1 MPSGDAVEAERLI
14 ASPEPDSPAPDSPE
28 PDQPEPDL
36 PEPDL
41 AGPNLAGPNPFE
53 RTLLV
58 IGAALVVGGIAVAFW
73 ANSVNVVYGALA
85 NPWTWQQLLQSAAW
99 TLSAPMV
106 TAGLAIGV
114 GILFRRAIDWKPPE

>member
-1 MPSGDAVEAERLI
+1 MPLGDAVEAERLI
-14 ASPEPDSPAPDSPE
+14 ASPEPGSAAPDSPE
-28 PDQPEPDL
+28 PEL
-36 PEPDL
+36 PE
-41 AGPNLAGPNPFE
+41 PNPFE
-53 RTLLV
+53 RALLV

-73 ANSVNVVYGALA
+73 ANNVNVVYGALA